1 MQEELGAYLLNLWG
15 MPFNIVEAVAFYKQP
30 SEREYDGFDIVGA
43 VHVANYLAEICMTG
57 HADDFALSTLDEA
70 YLERV
75 GQAGKMEN
83 WLQVALETAEECGLE
98 NLIQESLK
106 AA

>member
-1 MQEELGAYLLNLWG
+1 MLNLWG

-30 SEREYDGFDIVGA
+30 SERECDCFDIVGA
-43 VHVANYLAEICMTG
+43 VHVANYLAEICMKS
-57 HADDFALSTLDEA
+57 HADDFALSTLDDA

-75 GQAGKMEN
+75 DQAGKMED
-83 WLQVALETAEECGLE
+83 WLGVALETAVECGLE
-98 NLIQESLK
+98 NLIQTSVK